1 MNDLDYI
8 KKVPIFAELSEEELE
23 MVAKLVKTRKY
34 RKNMF
39 IFTEGE
45 PGEAV
50 YFVKTGKVKISKM
63 VEDGREHVLNIMQ
76 EGDIFGEVVLF
87 NGGNYPATSE
97 VIEDAEVGILRNEDL
112 ENLMRQNV
120 DIAIDMLKIM
130 SRRLKNA
137 SSQIR
142 DLALKDALSRTAGL
156 LLKLSEAFGTETEE
170 GVVINLSLNRQE
182 LANMVGLTRETVT
195 RVLSDLKRTKV
206 IETDKNQITI
216 LNKRKLICCI

>member
-1 MNDLDYI
+1 MNDLDYL

-23 MVAKLVKTRKY
+23 MVAKMVKTRKY

-63 VEDGREHVLNIMQ
+63 VEDGREHVIHIMQ
-76 EGDIFGEVVLF
+76 QGDIFGEVVLF

-97 VIEDAEVGILRNEDL
+97 VIEDAEIGVLRNEDL

-130 SRRLKNA
+130 SRRLQSA

-170 GVVINLSLNRQE
+170 GVVINLSLSRQE

-206 IETDKNQITI
+206 IQTDKNQITI

>member
-1 MNDLDYI
+1 
-8 KKVPIFAELSEEELE
+8 
-23 MVAKLVKTRKY
+23 
-34 RKNMF
+34 
-39 IFTEGE
+39 
-45 PGEAV
+45 
-50 YFVKTGKVKISKM
+50 
-63 VEDGREHVLNIMQ
+63 
-76 EGDIFGEVVLF
+76 
-87 NGGNYPATSE
+87 
-97 VIEDAEVGILRNEDL
+97 LRNEDL

>member
-45 PGEAV
+45 SGEAV

-63 VEDGREHVLNIMQ
+63 VEDGREHVLHIMQ

-130 SRRLKNA
+130 SRRLQNA

-206 IETDKNQITI
+206 IDTDKNQITI

>member
-170 GVVINLSLNRQE
+170 GVVINLSLSRQE

>member
-8 KKVPIFAELSEEELE
+8 KKVPIFAELSEKELE
-23 MVAKLVKTRKY
+23 MVAKMVKTRKY

-63 VEDGREHVLNIMQ
+63 VEDGREHVIHIMQ
-76 EGDIFGEVVLF
+76 QGDIFGEVVLF

-130 SRRLKNA
+130 SRRLQNA

-170 GVVINLSLNRQE
+170 GVVINLSLSRQE